1 MSLEQSK
8 PGSGTWMTSRAFTNG
23 ILSEKFGIAKRYDI
37 SHAPYFLDKHIMA
50 DYTKAFV
57 KYIEETSASKFRKPH
72 NVALAMA
79 YFNFIM
85 DMSDQGQLHDEQ
97 GRYRFK
103 TRSGYGERFVEFVG
117 INRYGLNRSE

>member
-1 MSLEQSK
+1 MSSL
-8 PGSGTWMTSRAFTNG
+8 AFTNG
-23 ILSEKFGIAKRYDI
+23 ILSEKFGVAKRYYI
-37 SHAPYFLDKHIMA
+37 SHTPYFLDKHIMA
-50 DYTKAFV
+50 DYTKAFA
-57 KYIEETSASKFRKPH
+57 KYIEETSASKFRKPR

-85 DMSDQGQLHDEQ
+85 GMSDQGQLHDEQ

-117 INRYGLNRSE
+117 INRYGLIRSE